1 MLKKLSHVFL
11 LLLLLLT
18 ACAGGEDA
26 GLQGTTW
33 ELVKMGDALPVAGT
47 TVTIM
52 FEDGSASGSAGC
64 NSYSGR
70 YSLDGESLAFGEIAS
85 TLMACM
91 EPGVMEQESDYLV
104 FLQQATSHAIL
115 DGFLYIYR
123 EDGSVLQFKPQ

>member
-1 MLKKLSHVFL
+1 MLKKIPCLFWIFVFM
-11 LLLLLLT
+11 LT
-18 ACAGGEDA
+18 ACAGGDV

-52 FEDGSASGSAGC
+52 FEDGTASGSAGC
-64 NSYSGR
+64 NSYSGG
-70 YSLDGESLAFGEIAS
+70 YSLDGDSLAFGEIAS

-91 EPGVMEQESDYLV
+91 EPGVMEQESAYLV

-123 EDGSVLQFKPQ
+123 DDGSVLQFKPQ